1 MPIMTCS
8 AILSTDENTNGGFS
22 APVAVYEAE
31 FRGPAIV
38 FFRADSNEASE
49 REVGARRG
57 GPGCRR
63 VLSLRADVGDL
74 RLVEKFYVF
83 VLYFIY
89 DLMISGYTGI
99 QYSTSSTKI
108 ILEDNY
114 RH

>member
-8 AILSTDENTNGGFS
+8 AILSTDENTNGVFS

>member
-8 AILSTDENTNGGFS
+8 AILSTDENTNGVFS

-83 VLYFIY
+83 VLYPLLLVVF
-89 DLMISGYTGI
+89 S
-99 QYSTSSTKI
+99 
-108 ILEDNY
+108 ILLAVAKFDTLNFF
-114 RH
+114 R